1 MGCVRPS
8 SVQRRV
14 VYPRVTS
21 THKLDFEVFRRCQ
34 VLDRFGTR
42 VILSQACALL
52 QSITNSCSSTPTTY
66 LVTHRNEPRDM
77 LRWSTTFR
85 GLFPFSVFPTIRS
98 LEPQLHSNAT
108 RPYVLRV
115 SHPHDVLLPKPS
127 AGPISFRYRS
137 WDFCP
142 SRRSSCANAG
152 NLLRL
157 PDPHDL

>member
-1 MGCVRPS
+1 
-8 SVQRRV
+8 
-14 VYPRVTS
+14 
-21 THKLDFEVFRRCQ
+21 
-34 VLDRFGTR
+34 

-98 LEPQLHSNAT
+98 LEPQQHSNAT

-115 SHPHDVLLPKPS
+115 LHPHDVLLPKPS
-127 AGPISFRYRS
+127 AGLISFRYHS
-137 WDFCP
+137 WDFALQGVAPVPTREIFSDSLTLMTFDTTSCDAVPYLQGFNRWP
-142 SRRSSCANAG
+142 SHAHHAKLFTRIAALAFLGS
-152 NLLRL
+152 
-157 PDPHDL
+157 